1 MFGTAKPRLPQQTTT
16 HLPSNIKG
24 ELRNW
29 YAVGKMYHGAI
40 YGDKRFK
47 DGKEIYTDYIKEIID
62 KPNEDWIIVVTN
74 HGSRF
79 LCWRNQHHRTKQDVA
94 L

>member
-1 MFGTAKPRLPQQTTT
+1 MTT
-16 HLPSNIKG
+16 HLPQNIKG

-29 YAVGKMYHGAI
+29 YAVGKMYHGEI
-40 YGDKRFK
+40 FGDARFK
-47 DGKEIYTDYIKEIID
+47 DGKAIYTDYVREVID
-62 KPNEDWIIVVTN
+62 NPDWIIVVTN

-79 LCWRNQHHRTKQDVA
+79 LCWRNQHHKVKQDVS